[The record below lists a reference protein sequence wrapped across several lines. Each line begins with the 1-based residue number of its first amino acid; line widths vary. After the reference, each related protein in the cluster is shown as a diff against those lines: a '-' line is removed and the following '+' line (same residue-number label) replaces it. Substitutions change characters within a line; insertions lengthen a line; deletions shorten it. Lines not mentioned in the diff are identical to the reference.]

1 MTDPIVTDA
10 PRAERTDDGAIR
22 VTSATNG
29 GAPLWFS
36 VPEEHAELLSAR
48 ADHIAVGLLL
58 PAMRYGRDLHVGGTV
73 TGGLLH
79 RLNHEVQSLVRQV
92 HPTYSQV
99 VVTAENL
106 AASLPRA
113 AGIATGF
120 SGGIDSMAVLS
131 EYALARDVPDEL
143 RITHLL
149 SNNVGAH
156 GTGGHPLWLARF
168 QALLPVAKELQLPFI
183 MVDSN
188 LEDHYP
194 RMGFFETVTFR
205 NAAVA
210 HLLAGGIGRLHYASG
225 ESFRSVQI
233 PTDGDIG
240 TVDTMS
246 LPLLSTLGLSLD
258 SANSDLSRVEKTLA
272 LIGNPYARY
281 LDVCVDTDATRSANC
296 SRCWKCM
303 RAMFTL
309 EVAGALDDFTPT
321 PFSREPYDQAR
332 RAFVAGLLADERANY
347 RDVVEFADSQGWK
360 WGAGNRMRGL
370 SVKAYRRS
378 KLAAGQARAR
388 LRGSTARQIH
398 VTDAQTRA

>member
-1 MTDPIVTDA
+1 MTDPIVTGA
-10 PRAERTDDGAIR
+10 PRAECTDDGAIR
-22 VTSATNG
+22 VTAATKG

-36 VPEEHAELLSAR
+36 VPEEHAELLSTR

-58 PAMRYGRDLHVGGTV
+58 PAMRYGRDLHVRGTV

-92 HPTYSQV
+92 HPTHSRIT
-99 VVTAENL
+99 VTADDE
-106 AASLPRA
+106 APSLPRA
-113 AGIATGF
+113 AGVATGF
-120 SGGIDSMAVLS
+120 SGGIDSMAVVS
-131 EYALARDVPDEL
+131 EYALEPGAPDDL

-156 GTGGHPLWLARF
+156 GIGGQALWLARF

-183 MVDSN
+183 MIDSN
-188 LEDHYP
+188 LEDHCP

-210 HLLAGGIGRLHYASG
+210 HLLAGGIGGLHYALG
-225 ESFRSVQI
+225 ESFRAVQI

-281 LDVCVDTDATRSANC
+281 VDVCVDADATRNTNC
-296 SRCWKCM
+296 SQCWKCM

-309 EVAGALDDFTPT
+309 EVAGVLDDFTPRS
-321 PFSREPYDQAR
+321 FRREPCDQAR
-332 RAFVAGLLADERANY
+332 HAFIAGLLADDRVNY
-347 RDVVEFADSQGWK
+347 RDVVEFADGRGWK
-360 WGAGNRMRGL
+360 WGVGNQARGL
-370 SVKAYRRS
+370 SVHAYRRTKS
-378 KLAAGQARAR
+378 AARQMRAR
-388 LRGSTARQIH
+388 LRGSSGRQ
-398 VTDAQTRA
+398 VQATDAQTQA